1 MDRQAPDVV
10 AIVKKLKDR
19 AQAFP
24 WVPAGVA
31 PRKHYYRF
39 PDGLK
44 LCLTLDILPREFVDL
59 LAVAIGAK
67 LPEEFGERSQFW
79 HLSIARLGA
88 RGPTPEEIEFW
99 RRAFFE
105 EAPIIEVPGLIT
117 GVNSRHFFWRA
128 D

>member
-1 MDRQAPDVV
+1 MDEIQTAEVE

-19 AQAFP
+19 AQASP
-24 WVPAGVA
+24 WIPAGVA
-31 PRKHYYRF
+31 PPEHYHQL

-44 LCLTLDILPREFVDL
+44 LCLTLDILPRGDVDL
-59 LAVAIGAK
+59 LAMAIGAE
-67 LPEEFGERSQFW
+67 LPGDLVGAKFW

-105 EAPIIEVPGLIT
+105 EAPSKEVPGLIT

-128 D
+128 G

>member
-1 MDRQAPDVV
+1 MDRRDPDVV

-19 AQAFP
+19 AQASP
-24 WVPAGVA
+24 WVPVGVA
-31 PRKHYYRF
+31 PPEHYHQL

-44 LCLTLDILPREFVDL
+44 LCLTLDILPRGDVDL
-59 LAVAIGAK
+59 LAMAIGAE
-67 LPEEFGERSQFW
+67 LPEGFGEGAKFW

-105 EAPIIEVPGLIT
+105 EPPGIEVPGQ
-117 GVNSRHFFWRA
+117 VPAVQSRHFFWKVE
-128 D
+128 